1 MTARPLVLTASILS
15 LEPSAMRGR
24 VAEVAVE
31 LDAVQ
36 LDIMDGLFV
45 ANETYGAE
53 IASSVATDL
62 PLDIHLMV
70 ADPAARLPAFREIG
84 ASHVT
89 FHAEAVPA
97 TADRLAL
104 VEAIRNGGATAG
116 IAINPN
122 TPVSAIDDVVSGV
135 DLVLVMSVEP
145 GKGGQAFIPSITG
158 KIEVL
163 RRAHP
168 GLMIQVDG
176 GINAE
181 TAPRC
186 VAAGADNLVIGS
198 ALFNAPDPV
207 AYLRAIRH
215 AVA

>member
-1 MTARPLVLTASILS
+1 MTARPLILTASILS

-24 VAEVAVE
+24 VAEVAGE

-36 LDIMDGLFV
+36 LDIMDGRFV

-53 IASSVATDL
+53 IASSLATDL

-104 VEAIRNGGATAG
+104 IAAIRKGGATAG
-116 IAINPN
+116 IAINPG

-145 GKGGQAFIPSITG
+145 GRGGQSFLPFVLP
-158 KIEVL
+158 KIEAL
-163 RRAHP
+163 RQAHP
-168 GLMIQVDG
+168 GLMVQVDG

-186 VAAGADNLVIGS
+186 IAAGADNMVIGS
-198 ALFNAPDPV
+198 ALFAASDPV
-207 AYLRAIRH
+207 AYLRAIRD